1 MIRPAD
7 KGRRVLLVAPQSFFA
22 VAGTPFNV
30 LQMCRSLTE
39 AGYEVHLATLPG
51 GETVP
56 LPNLTHHRAPGL
68 PGIAR
73 VPVGFSW
80 AKAVYDVLLCLLV
93 LRLLI
98 GRRFIAIHAVE
109 EAAFFAIPLARL
121 FGTAAVMDL
130 DSDICG
136 QLRQRRGASAR
147 LAGPAG
153 ALRRWSLRTA
163 TCAVTVAPAL
173 THLVAEVSPGTPV
186 FEIADT
192 PLDAA
197 LQAPSPAEVAHL
209 RRTLGEA
216 EAQWI
221 VYTGNLDAR
230 QGVERLVEAMPRVL
244 DRRPDAA
251 LLVVGGEAE
260 EVRRLEALAARL
272 GVGARVRCVG
282 KHPPASMPAF
292 MALAAALV
300 SPRLEPLVTPLK
312 IFSYM
317 ASGRP
322 IVATDLPTHTAVLDD
337 RTAILVP
344 PTSEGLAGGIL
355 AALEQPERAARL
367 GEQARRAALSEY
379 GYDRFKRQMLGLYAF
394 VAPRAGRAATA

>member
-1 MIRPAD
+1 MNQPA
-7 KGRRVLLVAPQSFFA
+7 GTGPCVLLVAPQSFFA

-39 AGYEVHLATLPG
+39 AGYAVHLATLPG
-51 GETVP
+51 GEAVP
-56 LPNLTHHRAPGL
+56 LPNLTHHRAPRL

-98 GRRFIAIHAVE
+98 GRRFMAIHAVE
-109 EAAFFAIPLARL
+109 EAAFFAVPLARL
-121 FGTAAVMDL
+121 FGIAAVMDL

-136 QLRQRRGASAR
+136 QLRQRRGATAR

-153 ALRRWSLRTA
+153 ALRRWSLRAA

-173 THLVAEVSPGTPV
+173 TRLVAEVSPGTPV

-192 PLDAA
+192 PLDGTLHVPA
-197 LQAPSPAEVAHL
+197 PAEVAHL
-209 RRTLGEA
+209 RRTLGEE
-216 EAQWI
+216 EARWI
-221 VYTGNLDAR
+221 VYTGNLDPR
-230 QGVERLVEAMPRVL
+230 QGVERLVEAMPHVL

-251 LLVVGGEAE
+251 LLIVGGEAE
-260 EVRRLEALAARL
+260 EVRRLEALAAQL
-272 GVGARVRCVG
+272 GVGARVRCMG

-292 MALAAALV
+292 MALAAVLA

-312 IFSYM
+312 VFSYM

-337 RTAILVP
+337 HSAILVP
-344 PTSEGLAGGIL
+344 PTAEGLADGIL
-355 AALEQPERAARL
+355 TALERPEHAARL
-367 GEQARRAALSEY
+367 GEQARRTALSEY
-379 GYDRFKRQMLGLYAF
+379 GYDRFKRQMVSLYAF
-394 VAPRAGRAATA
+394 VAPPAGTTAAA